1 MTPDAQQPCQT
12 CDQSRIGEWD
22 YNDGNLK
29 TCFCTKHHIHV
40 CLDPPVTFDTPI
52 PECHSTRPHTPAHS
66 DEEKID
72 AAITFACEKHD
83 AAIASTATLAA
94 IEMLSDLNKYSCE
107 EYEEA
112 SLSDNEKEMR
122 IHLEYGNR
130 LWGIIRSLRTAQE
143 QQR

>member
-1 MTPDAQQPCQT
+1 MCGDAPDSEPYCQWCCKPRRLCT
-12 CDQSRIGEWD
+12 CEKGKLAKEA
-22 YNDGNLK
+22 
-29 TCFCTKHHIHV
+29 
-40 CLDPPVTFDTPI
+40 
-52 PECHSTRPHTPAHS
+52 TRPHTPAHS

-130 LWGIIRSLRTAQE
+130 LWGVIRSLRTAQE

>member
-1 MTPDAQQPCQT
+1 MTPAQQPQQEYIIT
-12 CDQSRIGEWD
+12 EKQIKQIRDEYPFTARDIR
-22 YNDGNLK
+22 
-29 TCFCTKHHIHV
+29 
-40 CLDPPVTFDTPI
+40 
-52 PECHSTRPHTPAHS
+52 TRPHTPAPVQPTAL
-66 DEEKID
+66 DEANVPGILKTAIKELQAE
-72 AAITFACEKHD
+72 AAR
-83 AAIASTATLAA
+83 TATLAA